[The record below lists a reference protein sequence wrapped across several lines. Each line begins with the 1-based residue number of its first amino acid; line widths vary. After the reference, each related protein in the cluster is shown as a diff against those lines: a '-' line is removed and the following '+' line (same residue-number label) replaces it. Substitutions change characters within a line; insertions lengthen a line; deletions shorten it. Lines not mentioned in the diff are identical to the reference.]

1 LVNKEE
7 CEIKVVLMQS
17 RHIEALNLSAQS
29 GGMFDG
35 NLLTTLGSE
44 PIQDDEER
52 FFVSL
57 HR

>member
-1 LVNKEE
+1 
-7 CEIKVVLMQS
+7 MQS